1 MTVPVADGQRRVS
14 EIAEAIAF
22 FLALLA
28 YLWLLAIRLPWSG
41 VLALLAVAVS
51 WRRRS
56 LTPKSLGLGWDD
68 FRASGQRWMA
78 VWIFSVSLFLV
89 LGYRSLFSFA
99 ALTHGAAYFAWGA
112 AQQVVYQSMTYL
124 PLRDN
129 LKSRGLAAGL
139 AGAAFSIMHFP
150 NPILVPATFVW
161 GVASSLLF
169 ERCRTVWGLA
179 LLQTMLASTLFWIT
193 PLELN
198 RNFQIGPYYYQ
209 VHSSQAPGGTF
220 APPISIWIAPE
231 QAVATDRAQRPQT
244 AFQVFDRVISFLR
257 PRAGHVRP
265 LEFPHFPATFPAF
278 SALYSGAA
286 LSPAPRVRT
295 FGAVSRVC
303 PASYQGMALAVPH
316 RYGKG
321 SGFSPW

>member
-1 MTVPVADGQRRVS
+1 MPVVDDRRRAG

-28 YLWLLAIRLPWSG
+28 YLWLLVIPVPWSG
-41 VLALLAVAVS
+41 VLVLLAVAVS

-56 LTPKSLGLGWDD
+56 LTPGSLGLGWEE
-68 FRASGQRWMA
+68 FRASGRRWGV
-78 VWIFSVSLFLV
+78 VWIFSVSLFLI

-99 ALTHGAAYFAWGA
+99 APDAWRRVLRLGA

-139 AGAAFSIMHFP
+139 AGVAFSIMHVP
-150 NPILVPATFVW
+150 NPVLVPATYVW

-193 PLELN
+193 PPELN
-198 RNFQIGPYYYQ
+198 RDFQIGPYYCEALATHIRSAHA
-209 VHSSQAPGGTF
+209 VTCVRQAPLPQKSVKDCHENGYAQAESACATSQVEHLGRLIRNS
-220 APPISIWIAPE
+220 AISVFCVLSSE
-231 QAVATDRAQRPQT
+231 
-244 AFQVFDRVISFLR
+244 FLQVS
-257 PRAGHVRP
+257 
-265 LEFPHFPATFPAF
+265 PATGPFRP
-278 SALYSGAA
+278 
-286 LSPAPRVRT
+286 
-295 FGAVSRVC
+295 
-303 PASYQGMALAVPH
+303 
-316 RYGKG
+316 
-321 SGFSPW
+321 

>member
-1 MTVPVADGQRRVS
+1 MTVPVADGQRRVT
-14 EIAEAIAF
+14 EIAGAVAF

-41 VLALLAVAVS
+41 VLVLLAVAVS

-68 FRASGQRWMA
+68 FRASGQRW
-78 VWIFSVSLFLV
+78 VVIWIFSVSLFLI
-89 LGYRSLFSFA
+89 LGYRSLLSFA
-99 ALTHGAAYFAWGA
+99 ALTHGAVYFAWGA

-129 LKSRGLAAGL
+129 LKSRRLAAGL

-150 NPILVPATFVW
+150 NPILVPATYVW

-179 LLQTMLASTLFWIT
+179 LLQTMLSSTLFWIT

-198 RNFQIGPYYYQ
+198 RNFQIGPYYHQ

-220 APPISIWIAPE
+220 APPISIWIVSE
-231 QAVATDRAQRPQT
+231 WAVTTDRAQGPQT
-244 AFQVFDRVISFLR
+244 AFEEVGWDYSHQVGLCPPIAYPPHPWNIPGSPLFR
-257 PRAGHVRP
+257 RAPKPG
-265 LEFPHFPATFPAF
+265 
-278 SALYSGAA
+278 
-286 LSPAPRVRT
+286 
-295 FGAVSRVC
+295 
-303 PASYQGMALAVPH
+303 
-316 RYGKG
+316 
-321 SGFSPW
+321 